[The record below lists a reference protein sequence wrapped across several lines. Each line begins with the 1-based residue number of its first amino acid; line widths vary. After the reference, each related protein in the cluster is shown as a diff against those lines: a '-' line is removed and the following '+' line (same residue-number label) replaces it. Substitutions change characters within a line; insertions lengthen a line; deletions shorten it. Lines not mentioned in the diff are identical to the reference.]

1 MRPFLLPKRPLEAGI
16 YGRSFPAL
24 KVPGWRAFCCV
35 LVCDSMTSR
44 FAVGSQELTA
54 ILTTNVIAI

>member
-1 MRPFLLPKRPLEAGI
+1 MARVLLRPSLRE
-16 YGRSFPAL
+16 RTT
-24 KVPGWRAFCCV
+24 
-35 LVCDSMTSR
+35 DSMTSR